1 MDIPNKN
8 TEIINDF
15 LTSNIQL
22 KYREEIQ
29 LGKREEQVLRLFY
42 GLGPMPGIE
51 PPVDEEGKSAW
62 DGSSI
67 EEIAKIFDET
77 HEEIEN
83 IKCMS
88 VMKFIMCALTITKEF
103 NEDEEVEYDLRIPTD
118 PDFSPD
124 DIDEDKVSIFT
135 HIDFSSKEKLSE
147 SCDEYMISLLTEDV
161 TEDDETDLLD
171 WDERQEL
178 ISNLLNTLTER
189 EGKVLSMY
197 FGLRGLERC
206 SVEEIGE
213 VFDITKRSVKRIK
226 NRGVL
231 KMIYRVT
238 KLGNPTYAEL
248 ASHID
253 KDLIDS
259 CIKDRG
265 RLYDKFM
272 NLLID
277 PSEG

>member
-1 MDIPNKN
+1 
-8 TEIINDF
+8 
-15 LTSNIQL
+15 
-22 KYREEIQ
+22 
-29 LGKREEQVLRLFY
+29 
-42 GLGPMPGIE
+42 
-51 PPVDEEGKSAW
+51 
-62 DGSSI
+62 
-67 EEIAKIFDET
+67 
-77 HEEIEN
+77 
-83 IKCMS
+83 
-88 VMKFIMCALTITKEF
+88 MKQ
-103 NEDEEVEYDLRIPTD
+103 
-118 PDFSPD
+118 
-124 DIDEDKVSIFT
+124 
-135 HIDFSSKEKLSE
+135 
-147 SCDEYMISLLTEDV
+147 
-161 TEDDETDLLD
+161 
-171 WDERQEL
+171 DERQKL
-178 ISNLLNTLTER
+178 ISNLLGTLTSR
-189 EGKVLSMY
+189 EQQILSMY

-213 VFDITKRSVKRIK
+213 VFDITKRSVKIIK

-272 NLLID
+272 NQLID

>member
-1 MDIPNKN
+1 
-8 TEIINDF
+8 
-15 LTSNIQL
+15 
-22 KYREEIQ
+22 
-29 LGKREEQVLRLFY
+29 
-42 GLGPMPGIE
+42 
-51 PPVDEEGKSAW
+51 
-62 DGSSI
+62 
-67 EEIAKIFDET
+67 
-77 HEEIEN
+77 
-83 IKCMS
+83 
-88 VMKFIMCALTITKEF
+88 MKFIMCALTITKEF

-147 SCDEYMISLLTEDV
+147 SCDHYMVSLLTQ
-161 TEDDETDLLD
+161 DDETDLLD